1 MNNVTMRLLLALL
14 LALAL
19 NQCSDKQPTKPTID
33 WRDTLT
39 YVETPTGDYVE
50 TPTDDLEAETAAYF
64 LSGTRLAP
72 TYLFDKIQEELGF
85 IRSQHDT
92 VTGVSVGYWPSTL
105 PSCLLLRFDSVVTES
120 IRSGEYHSWD
130 SLNDLCNLDTF
141 SISYGYISMQFE
153 GFQNPVALFDIYKSL
168 PDLWHI
174 STNGLMGD
182 GPGLFLSK
190 EGENIKYFFRE
201 AWGDCP
207 AGCIYSRFS
216 FFTVSDSM
224 ATFHGSYQPVYPS
237 DSPGPHPSWY
247 HAALQAMSDHHH
259 YEQWSRDTLGG

>member
-39 YVETPTGDYVE
+39 YVETPTDDY
-50 TPTDDLEAETAAYF
+50 EAETAAYA

-72 TYLFDKIQEELGF
+72 KYLFDKIHTELEI

-92 VTGVSVGYWPSTL
+92 ASGVSVIHSPNSVHSFL
-105 PSCLLLRFDSVVTES
+105 VLLFDRVVTDS

-130 SLNDLCNLDTF
+130 SLNNLYNLDTF
-141 SISYGYISMQFE
+141 EIRRGYVYMQFE
-153 GFQNPVALFDIYKSL
+153 GFQNPVALVNLYK
-168 PDLWHI
+168 DL
-174 STNGLMGD
+174 
-182 GPGLFLSK
+182 PGLWYVGESGRIGDWPVLLLAK
-190 EGENIKYFFRE
+190 EGETVKYFFRE

-216 FFTVSDSM
+216 YFTVTDSL
-224 ATFHGSYQPVYPS
+224 ATFHGSYQPRNND
-237 DSPGPHPSWY
+237 DSLSPVW
-247 HAALQAMSDHHH
+247 ADTALQALEDYRH
-259 YEQWSRDTLGG
+259 YEQWWHGTLEW